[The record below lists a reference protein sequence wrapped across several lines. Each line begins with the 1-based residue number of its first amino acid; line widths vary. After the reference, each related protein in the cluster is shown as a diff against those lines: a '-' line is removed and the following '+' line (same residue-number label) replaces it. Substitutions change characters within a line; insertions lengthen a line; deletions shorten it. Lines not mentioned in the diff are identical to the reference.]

1 MVQNVLGEIKFLQ
14 RGTFF
19 TAGHFGDVIDVG
31 GQRWPACCAIRDGVR
46 RQQKPKGEFDD
57 MTNHKKHSE
66 RRAGRPGNA
75 DVLGSNS
82 EIGRKLRQYYD
93 ELVSEDVP
101 DRFAQ
106 LLQELDQ
113 AESAAKPE

>member
-1 MVQNVLGEIKFLQ
+1 
-14 RGTFF
+14 
-19 TAGHFGDVIDVG
+19 
-31 GQRWPACCAIRDGVR
+31 
-46 RQQKPKGEFDD
+46 
-57 MTNHKKHSE
+57 MTKDKTQSE
-66 RRAGRPGNA
+66 QRPGRVGST
-75 DVLGSNS
+75 DILGTNT

-93 ELVSEDVP
+93 GLVSEDVP